1 MLTFTK
7 EQIKE
12 ISEQLNCGLRAFY
25 DKLSGDLIFVPDTDK
40 YIDIETDAWQDELE
54 KLDKNFSEYQE
65 IDAMKSRESFEMMA
79 DFAEKVP
86 DRNLRNKLI
95 EALHSH
101 KPFRAF
107 FSAAGVPILTSPHS
121 NPHRPMHGVFTC
133 IATSVNLQVLSLLW
147 IIILLEVE
155 TMYGIVASMSI

>member
-12 ISEQLNCGLRAFY
+12 ISEQLDCGFRAFY
-25 DKLSGDLIFVPDTDK
+25 HKLSGDLIFVPDTDK

-65 IDAMKSRESFEMMA
+65 IGAMESRESFEMMA

-107 FSAAGVPILTSPHS
+107 KFTIDNSPERQNWFAFKDKRYIEWTEDQLKIHEEL
-121 NPHRPMHGVFTC
+121 NRG
-133 IATSVNLQVLSLLW
+133 
-147 IIILLEVE
+147 ED
-155 TMYGIVASMSI
+155 AS